1 MTDYV
6 WEDKTYMKCS
16 VAKGMC
22 CKGRGIWTA
31 EGFVKTAEHSHTP
44 NQSVIECAKARTVMK
59 ERAEGIM
66 EPVHAV
72 RDTAERDMRLAAR
85 ADMPRE
91 GDINLSIRRYCKQAR
106 QAPAEPATIGDLVIP
121 PELGLTQE
129 SRNLPATCFLLYD
142 QR

>member
-72 RDTAERDMRLAAR
+72 RDTAERDMSLAAR